1 MVMREQLPY
10 GKMATIEVSD
20 AVYEILDEETGPN
33 ESIDDLLT
41 DLLGVEGQQPPKPEV
56 SEVESGDIHGGD
68 TNMWTV
74 YDQLDRERAEGESL
88 AETFRRIQG

>member
-1 MVMREQLPY
+1 
-10 GKMATIEVSD
+10 MATIEVSD
-20 AVYEILDEETGPN
+20 AVYDILAEETGPN

-41 DLLGVEGQQPPKPEV
+41 DLLGVEDEESPQPEV

-74 YDQLDRERAEGESL
+74 YDQLDRERVEGESL
-88 AETFRRIQG
+88 ADTFRRIQG

>member
-1 MVMREQLPY
+1 
-10 GKMATIEVSD
+10 MATIEVSD

-41 DLLGVEGQQPPKPEV
+41 DLLGVKGQQPPKPEV

>member
-1 MVMREQLPY
+1 
-10 GKMATIEVSD
+10 MATIEVSD
-20 AVYEILDEETGPN
+20 AVYDILEEETGPN

-41 DLLGVEGQQPPKPEV
+41 GLLGVEDEEPPQPEV
-56 SEVESGDIHGGD
+56 SEVESGDIHGGN

-88 AETFRRIQG
+88 ADTFRRIQG

>member
-1 MVMREQLPY
+1 
-10 GKMATIEVSD
+10 MATIEVSD
-20 AVYEILDEETGPN
+20 AVYEILDEETGEN
-33 ESIDDLLT
+33 ESIDDLLV
-41 DLLGVEGQQPPKPEV
+41 DLLGIEDEEPPKPDV

-88 AETFRRIQG
+88 ADTFRRIQG

>member
-1 MVMREQLPY
+1 MRT
-10 GKMATIEVSD
+10 MATIEVSD
-20 AVYEILDEETGPN
+20 AVYEILDEETGEN
-33 ESIDDLLT
+33 ESIDDLLV
-41 DLLGVEGQQPPKPEV
+41 DLLGIEDEEPPKPDV

-88 AETFRRIQG
+88 ADTFRRIQG

>member
-1 MVMREQLPY
+1 
-10 GKMATIEVSD
+10 MATIEVSD
-20 AVYEILDEETGPN
+20 TVYEILAEETGPN
-33 ESIDDLLT
+33 ESIDDMLT
-41 DLLGVEGQQPPKPEV
+41 DLLGVEGKEPPKPEV

-88 AETFRRIQG
+88 ADTFRRIQG